1 MQNPNE
7 RVQAIQSKLVTLK
20 SMASQL
26 DRTLVDKTAKEF
38 LLRPAANTL
47 SDMERPQSFGGHCS
61 RMHSW
66 RISQGV
72 KDTNVPVPGIGS
84 VASAR

>member
-1 MQNPNE
+1 
-7 RVQAIQSKLVTLK
+7 
-20 SMASQL
+20 
-26 DRTLVDKTAKEF
+26 
-38 LLRPAANTL
+38 L